1 MGTLSKEPAQTPSK
15 QKRVRFVKSSSSP
28 DGLQGNTFQ
37 SRWLERNEFTKSR
50 VSRGFVTSVYEPSRR
65 HVGHV
70 VGEAIAEEMP
80 ADFSDSEGDGADE
93 RPGHRRSYLHRRM
106 LWGEEEMPADFT
118 DSRHGEG
125 AAASNAL
132 YDLKHL
138 GLEVRERECD
148 RRESMLAE
156 QLKMMYSANPS
167 EKQKMSIS
175 AWDSTVESLGYV
187 L

>member
-1 MGTLSKEPAQTPSK
+1 MGTLSKEPAQTPK
-15 QKRVRFVKSSSSP
+15 HVRFVKSPSSP

-37 SRWLERNEFTKSR
+37 SRWLERNGFTKSR

-80 ADFSDSEGDGADE
+80 ADFSDSEGEGADD
-93 RPGHRRSYLHRRM
+93 RPKHRRSYLHRRM
-106 LWGEEEMPADFT
+106 LFGEEEMPADFA
-118 DSRHGEG
+118 DSERHRKG

-132 YDLKHL
+132 YDL
-138 GLEVRERECD
+138 
-148 RRESMLAE
+148 
-156 QLKMMYSANPS
+156 ANPS
-167 EKQKMSIS
+167 EKQKMHIS

>member
-1 MGTLSKEPAQTPSK
+1 M
-15 QKRVRFVKSSSSP
+15 
-28 DGLQGNTFQ
+28 
-37 SRWLERNEFTKSR
+37 
-50 VSRGFVTSVYEPSRR
+50 SRGFVTSVYEPSRR

-80 ADFSDSEGDGADE
+80 ADFSDSEG
-93 RPGHRRSYLHRRM
+93 
-106 LWGEEEMPADFT
+106 EEEMPADFA
-118 DSRHGEG
+118 DSERHSEV

-156 QLKMMYSANPS
+156 QLKMTCSANPS
-167 EKQKMSIS
+167 EKQKMNIS
-175 AWDSTVESLGYV
+175 TWDSTVESLGYV